1 MPEATEAK
9 SESADAPSTKPD
21 EVSAIA
27 DVTPP
32 PPTTEAPAKHPD
44 VLAMENALT
53 RGDFQDARDIARR
66 LSESADTSLRE
77 AGQTM
82 LKRFELDPYVLG
94 TLAFT
99 AALIVVLAAR
109 YLGHH

>member
-21 EVSAIA
+21 EVSATA
-27 DVTPP
+27 DVTPT
-32 PPTTEAPAKHPD
+32 TTEAPAKHPD

-53 RGDFQDARDIARR
+53 RGDFRDARDIARR

-99 AALIVVLAAR
+99 AALIVALAAR